1 MKNIRQR
8 SRPRRPHHEDFNWIR
23 SCTPPKNSTKDYS
36 HHRGWKKYCATI
48 RQGWD
53 FGIVMWGAV
62 GRQEEVSLDMAGQ
75 RMLISDVSEHRKVK
89 EIMNDIDWASHPGSW
104 MGAPNIDPID
114 VIVKYEEKKQEW
126 IATNRL

>member
-8 SRPRRPHHEDFNWIR
+8 NRPKKIIHEDFNWMR
-23 SCTPPKNSTKDYS
+23 TTTPPEKSTKGRKDKAW
-36 HHRGWKKYCATI
+36 RRYCARV

-53 FGIVMWGAV
+53 FGIVLWGAL
-62 GRQEEVSLDMAGQ
+62 GRQEDVSLTMAGQ

-89 EIMNDIDWASHPGSW
+89 EIMEDIDWESIPGSW
-104 MGAPNIDPID
+104 MGAPNMDPKD
-114 VIVKYEEKKQEW
+114 VVTKYEEKKQEW